1 MIDLWNV
8 GSIAIVI
15 AIFSLAAVG
24 LLTARRMRIDEEVNG
39 PTVKPG
45 AKKPARGIRAYAE
58 KAAHELEGSGIKLS
72 ARELCALW
80 ASAVTIPPLAAAVL
94 GAPLAAIAALAALGA
109 LAPALAIS
117 ATKRRNERR
126 FEEMLGQTMP
136 LIASNLRG
144 GMALRQAIMPVA
156 QDMDEPIRSE
166 FAQLS
171 RDINRGVP
179 VADAIETMAERN
191 RNRDLKL
198 FSSAVRAQ
206 QQTGGNLADIVD
218 QVGATIRERVAL
230 RMEVRSKTSQGRA
243 TMWIMAAVPPALLA
257 ALWAMNDMYAEY
269 YTGPAGPIT
278 LVCCGLLEALGVI
291 VAQKICKIETD

>member
-1 MIDLWNV
+1 MIDLWNA

-39 PTVKPG
+39 PSVRPG
-45 AKKPARGIRAYAE
+45 EKKRPARGIRAYAE
-58 KAAHELEGSGIKLS
+58 RAAHELEGSGIKLS

-80 ASAVTIPPLAAAVL
+80 ASAVTIPPLAAAV
-94 GAPLAAIAALAALGA
+94 LGA

-144 GMALRQAIMPVA
+144 GMALRQSIMPVA

-171 RDINRGVP
+171 RDIGRGVP

-218 QVGATIRERVAL
+218 QVGMTIRERVAL

-278 LVCCGLLEALGVI
+278 LVCCAVLEILGVI
-291 VAQKICKIETD
+291 VARKICKIETD